1 MIFTNHVQ
9 RILFSWN
16 KVVLYTILPR
26 LMKTLRSCCKYFL
39 NKGKDL
45 IVLIVLTRFDSLCSH
60 TLWRHSVPGRISAL
74 TLSLLTMTFPSGLSC
89 IRKFF
94 QQENL
99 ATTQG
104 ETIGQLQ
111 GPQQLRGSESSSQK
125 QLLRSKSH
133 HLSTSPS
140 SLPYTHQQQPIGPQL
155 AGTLFFLFNSL
166 QGGLSH

>member
-1 MIFTNHVQ
+1 M
-9 RILFSWN
+9 LC
-16 KVVLYTILPR
+16 TILPY
-26 LMKTLRSCCKYFL
+26 RSCCKYFS

-45 IVLIVLTRFDSLCSH
+45 IVLIVLKRFDSICSCM
-60 TLWRHSVPGRISAL
+60 LRRHSVPGRISPP
-74 TLSLLTMTFPSGLSC
+74 TLSLLTMTFPSGLGC
-89 IRKFF
+89 IHKFF

-111 GPQQLRGSESSSQK
+111 GPQQLQGSESPSQK
-125 QLLRSKSH
+125 QLFRSKSH

-155 AGTLFFLFNSL
+155 AGTLFFLFNNL
-166 QGGLSH
+166 QGGLFH